1 MLPSFDRATV
11 IPVLYRDDRLIAVHK
26 PAGMVVHPTDLARE
40 ETISLMLLVRRMMRQ
55 RVWPVHRLDR
65 PTSGIVLFALDREA
79 AADLGRQLQVHAVDK
94 RYLAVVRGV
103 PADQT
108 IDYPLKE
115 RPLYRT
121 DLKRAEPL
129 AAVTHLKRLAQVEL
143 PVAVGRYPTSRYALV
158 ELAPVSG
165 RRHQLR
171 RHLKH
176 IFHPI
181 IGDTTYGDGAH
192 NRAFRDLFDCHRLLL
207 CAFSLTVNHP
217 QGDVPLTITAPPEPS
232 FAGVL
237 QRLGLDSKKGTGC
250 WPVPFL
256 LSPP

>member
-1 MLPSFDRATV
+1 MLSFFDRDTP

-40 ETISLMLLVRRMMRQ
+40 ETVSLMLLVRRLARQ

-65 PTSGIVLFALDREA
+65 PTSGLVLFALDREA
-79 AADLGRQLQVHAVDK
+79 AGDLGRQLQTHAVAK
-94 RYLAVVRGV
+94 QYLAVVRGV
-103 PADQT
+103 PADQL

-121 DLKRAEPL
+121 DQVRTEPL

-158 ELAPVSG
+158 ELNPVTG

-192 NRAFRDLFDCHRLLL
+192 NRHFREHLGCHRLLL
-207 CAFSLTVNHP
+207 AAVSLTLIDL
-217 QGDVPLTITAPPEPS
+217 QSREPLTITSPLEAS
-232 FAGVL
+232 FTGVL
-237 QRLGLDSKKGTGC
+237 RHLGL
-250 WPVPFL
+250 
-256 LSPP
+256 

>member
-1 MLPSFDRATV
+1 MLPAFDRDTV
-11 IPVLYRDDRLIAVHK
+11 LPVVYRDDQLIAVHK

-40 ETISLMLLVRRMMRQ
+40 ETISLMLLVRRMVRQ

-65 PTSGIVLFALDREA
+65 PTSGIVMFALKREA
-79 AADLGRQLQVHAVDK
+79 AGELGRQLQAHAVAK

-103 PADQT
+103 PADQV
-108 IDYPLKE
+108 IDHPLKE

-121 DLKRAEPL
+121 ELVLAEPL
-129 AAVTHLKRLAQVEL
+129 AAQTHLRRLAQVEL

-158 ELAPVSG
+158 ELAPVTG

-181 IGDTTYGDGAH
+181 IGDTTYGDSVH
-192 NRAFRDLFDCHRLLL
+192 NRFFRDQLGGSRLLL
-207 CAFSLTVNHP
+207 AAVALTVTHP
-217 QGDVPLTITAPPEPS
+217 QSQVPLTITAPPEAS
-232 FAGVL
+232 FTAVL
-237 QRLGLDSKKGTGC
+237 QQLGMA
-250 WPVPFL
+250 
-256 LSPP
+256 PPTTSGSSA

>member
-1 MLPSFDRATV
+1 MFPFFARDTV
-11 IPVLYRDDRLIAVHK
+11 IPVLYRDAAMIAVHK

-40 ETISLMLLVRRMMRQ
+40 ETISLMLLVRRMVRQ

-65 PTSGIVLFALDREA
+65 PTSGIVLFALNRETA
-79 AADLGRQLQVHAVDK
+79 AELGRQLRDHEVEK
-94 RYLAVVRGV
+94 RYLAVVRGI
-103 PADQT
+103 PDDQS

-121 DLKRAEPL
+121 DMVRAEPL
-129 AAVTHLKRLAQVEL
+129 AAQTRLTLLGQVEIAA
-143 PVAVGRYPTSRYALV
+143 AVGRYPTSRYALV

-181 IGDTTYGDGAH
+181 IGDTTYGDGVH
-192 NRAFRDLFDCHRLLL
+192 NRYFRDHLGSQRLLL
-207 CAFSLTVNHP
+207 AAISLTVSHP
-217 QGDVPLTITAPPEPS
+217 HTRVPLTITAPPEAS
-232 FAGVL
+232 FVDVL
-237 QRLGLDSKKGTGC
+237 QRLGMGD
-250 WPVPFL
+250 
-256 LSPP
+256 LSGESRRPPLFPSH

>member
-1 MLPSFDRATV
+1 MLPAFDRDTV
-11 IPVLYRDDRLIAVHK
+11 LPVLYRDEQLIAVHK

-40 ETISLMLLVRRMMRQ
+40 ETVSLMLLVRRMVRQ

-65 PTSGIVLFALDREA
+65 PTSGIVLFALDRETA
-79 AADLGRQLQVHAVDK
+79 GELGRQLRAHAVAK

-103 PADQT
+103 PADQA

-121 DLKRAEPL
+121 EMVRAEPL
-129 AAVTHLKRLAQVEL
+129 AAQTHLRLLAQVEL

-158 ELAPVSG
+158 ELNPVSG

-181 IGDTTYGDGAH
+181 IGDTTYGDGVH
-192 NRAFRDLFDCHRLLL
+192 NRYFRDHLGGRRLLL
-207 CAFSLTVNHP
+207 CAVALTVTHP
-217 QGDVPLTITAPPEPS
+217 HSKAPLTITAPPEAS
-232 FAGVL
+232 FAEVL
-237 QRLGLDSKKGTGC
+237 QRLGIDCPLTPAQPATGD
-250 WPVPFL
+250 F
-256 LSPP
+256 SG

>member
-1 MLPSFDRATV
+1 MLPAFDRDTI
-11 IPVLYRDDRLIAVHK
+11 IPVLYRDDQLIAVHK

-40 ETISLMLLVRRMMRQ
+40 ETISLMLLVRRMVRQ

-65 PTSGIVLFALDREA
+65 PTSGIVLFALNREA
-79 AADLGRQLQVHAVDK
+79 AGELGRQLQAHTVAK

-103 PADQT
+103 PADQV

-121 DLKRAEPL
+121 DLVRAEPL
-129 AAVTHLKRLAQVEL
+129 AALTHLKRLAQVEL

-158 ELAPVSG
+158 ELAPVTG

-181 IGDTTYGDGAH
+181 IGDTTYGDGVH
-192 NRAFRDLFDCHRLLL
+192 NHYFRDHLESHRLLL
-207 CAFSLTVNHP
+207 AAVALTVTHP
-217 QGDVPLTITAPPEPS
+217 QTQAPLTITSPLEAS
-232 FAGVL
+232 FAGIL
-237 QRLGLDSKKGTGC
+237 QQLGL
-250 WPVPFL
+250 
-256 LSPP
+256 

>member
-1 MLPSFDRATV
+1 MLPAFDRDTT
-11 IPVLYRDDRLIAVHK
+11 IPVLHRDDRLIAVHK

-40 ETISLMLLVRRMMRQ
+40 ETISLMLLVRRMVRQ

-79 AADLGRQLQVHAVDK
+79 AGELGRQLQAHAVAK

-103 PADQT
+103 PVDQT

-115 RPLYRT
+115 LPLYRT

-129 AAVTHLKRLAQVEL
+129 EAVTHLKRLAQVEL
-143 PVAVGRYPTSRYALV
+143 PVAAGRYPTSRYALV
-158 ELAPVSG
+158 ELAPVTG

-192 NRAFRDLFDCHRLLL
+192 NRAFRDHLDSRRLLL
-207 CAFSLTVNHP
+207 CAVALTVTHP
-217 QGDVPLTITAPPEPS
+217 HARTPLTITAPPETG
-232 FAGVL
+232 FTRVL
-237 QRLGLDSKKGTGC
+237 ERLGMAGAPGPSA
-250 WPVPFL
+250 
-256 LSPP
+256 

>member
-1 MLPSFDRATV
+1 MLPTFNRDSE
-11 IPVLYRDDRLIAVHK
+11 IPVLYRDDHLIAVHK

-40 ETISLMLLVRRMMRQ
+40 ETISLMLLVRRMARR

-65 PTSGIVLFALDREA
+65 PTSGLVLFALDREA
-79 AADLGRQLQVHAVDK
+79 AGELGRQLREHQVVK

-103 PADQT
+103 PSDQT

-115 RPLYRT
+115 LPLYRT
-121 DLKRAEPL
+121 ELTRAEPF
-129 AAVTHLKRLAQVEL
+129 AAQTHLKRLAQVEL

-158 ELAPVSG
+158 ELTPVTG

-181 IGDTTYGDGAH
+181 IGDTTYGDGVH
-192 NRAFRDLFDCHRLLL
+192 NRFFREHLDSRRLLL
-207 CAFSLTVNHP
+207 CAVSLTVTHP
-217 QGDVPLTITAPPEPS
+217 HTTAPLTMTAPVEAS
-232 FAGVL
+232 FAEVL
-237 QRLGLDSKKGTGC
+237 QQLGMGL
-250 WPVPFL
+250 VVHQA
-256 LSPP
+256 

>member
-1 MLPSFDRATV
+1 MIPAFDRDTF
-11 IPVLYRDDRLIAVHK
+11 IPVLYRDEQLIAVHK

-40 ETISLMLLVRRMMRQ
+40 ETVSLMLLVRRMVRQ

-79 AADLGRQLQVHAVDK
+79 AGELGRQLREHQVAK

-103 PADQT
+103 PADQS
-108 IDYPLKE
+108 IDYPLKGL
-115 RPLYRT
+115 PLYRT

-129 AAVTHLKRLAQVEL
+129 AAVTHLKLRAQVEL
-143 PVAVGRYPTSRYALV
+143 PVAVGRYPTCRYALV
-158 ELAPVSG
+158 ELNPVTG

-181 IGDTTYGDGAH
+181 IGDTTYGDGVH
-192 NRAFRDLFDCHRLLL
+192 NRYFRDQLVSHRLLL
-207 CAFSLTVNHP
+207 CAVSLTVTHP
-217 QGDVPLTITAPPEPS
+217 YSRAPLTINALPEAS

-237 QRLGLDSKKGTGC
+237 QRLGM
-250 WPVPFL
+250 
-256 LSPP
+256 

>member
-1 MLPSFDRATV
+1 MLPCFNRDTI
-11 IPVLYRDDRLIAVHK
+11 IPVLYRDDHLIAVHK

-40 ETISLMLLVRRMMRQ
+40 ETVSLMLLVRRMLRQ

-65 PTSGIVLFALDREA
+65 PTSGVVLFALNREA
-79 AADLGRQLQVHAVDK
+79 AGELGRQLQTHRVEK

-108 IDYPLKE
+108 IDYPLRE

-121 DLKRAEPL
+121 DLTRAEPQ
-129 AAVTHLKRLAQVEL
+129 AAVTVLRRLAQVEL

-158 ELAPVSG
+158 ELAPVTG

-192 NRAFRDLFDCHRLLL
+192 NRYFRDHLGGSRLLL
-207 CAFSLTVNHP
+207 AAVALTVTHP
-217 QGDVPLTITAPPEPS
+217 QTQTPLTITAPPEAS
-232 FAGVL
+232 FAQVL
-237 QRLGLDSKKGTGC
+237 QRLGMPTDRLEE
-250 WPVPFL
+250 
-256 LSPP
+256 

>member
-1 MLPSFDRATV
+1 MLPSFDRDTL
-11 IPVLYRDDRLIAVHK
+11 IHVLYRDDRLIAVHK

-40 ETISLMLLVRRMMRQ
+40 ETVSLMLLVRRMVRQ

-65 PTSGIVLFALDREA
+65 PTSGVVLFALDREA
-79 AADLGRQLQVHAVDK
+79 AGELGRQLREHQVKK

-103 PADQT
+103 PNDQT

-121 DLKRAEPL
+121 EQSRAEPL
-129 AAVTHLKRLAQVEL
+129 AAVTHLKLQAQVEL

-158 ELAPVSG
+158 ELSPITG

-181 IGDTTYGDGAH
+181 IGDTTYGDGVH
-192 NRAFRDLFDCHRLLL
+192 NRYFRDQLDSHRLLL
-207 CAFSLTVNHP
+207 CAVSLTVTHP
-217 QGDVPLTITAPPEPS
+217 DSRAPLTINALPEASFTA
-232 FAGVL
+232 VL
-237 QRLGLDSKKGTGC
+237 QRLGM
-250 WPVPFL
+250 
-256 LSPP
+256 

>member
-1 MLPSFDRATV
+1 MLPCFDRDTI
-11 IPVLYRDDRLIAVHK
+11 IPVLYRDDHLIAVHK

-40 ETISLMLLVRRMMRQ
+40 ETVSLMLLVRRMLRQ

-65 PTSGIVLFALDREA
+65 PTSGVVLFALNREA
-79 AADLGRQLQVHAVDK
+79 AGELGRQLQTHRVEK

-108 IDYPLKE
+108 IDYPLRE

-121 DLKRAEPL
+121 DLTRAEPQ
-129 AAVTHLKRLAQVEL
+129 AAVTVLRRLAQVEL

-158 ELAPVSG
+158 ELAPVTG

-192 NRAFRDLFDCHRLLL
+192 NRYFRDHLGGSRLLL
-207 CAFSLTVNHP
+207 AAVALTVTHP
-217 QGDVPLTITAPPEPS
+217 QTQTPLTITAPPEAS
-232 FAGVL
+232 FAQVL
-237 QRLGLDSKKGTGC
+237 QRLGMPTDRLEE
-250 WPVPFL
+250 
-256 LSPP
+256 

>member
-1 MLPSFDRATV
+1 MLSSFSRDTI
-11 IPVLYRDDRLIAVHK
+11 IPVLYRDEHIIAVHK

-40 ETISLMLLVRRMMRQ
+40 ETISLMLLVRRMVRQ

-65 PTSGIVLFALDREA
+65 PTSGLVLFALNRETA
-79 AADLGRQLQVHAVDK
+79 AELGRQMRGHEVEK
-94 RYLAVVRGV
+94 RYLAVVRGI

-108 IDYPLKE
+108 IDSPLKE

-121 DLKRAEPL
+121 DLVRAEAL
-129 AAVTHLKRLAQVEL
+129 EAESRLKLLDQVEL

-181 IGDTTYGDGAH
+181 IGDTTYGDGVH
-192 NRAFRDLFDCHRLLL
+192 NRYFRDHLGSQRLLL
-207 CAFSLTVNHP
+207 AAVALRVIHP
-217 QGDVPLTITAPPEPS
+217 QTRIPLQITALPEGS
-232 FAGVL
+232 FAEVL
-237 QRLGLDSKKGTGC
+237 QRLGMEEGGREQR
-250 WPVPFL
+250 
-256 LSPP
+256 

>member
-1 MLPSFDRATV
+1 MTCICPAFDRDTT

-40 ETISLMLLVRRMMRQ
+40 ETVSLMLLVRRMVRQ

-65 PTSGIVLFALDREA
+65 PTSGLVLFTLDREA
-79 AADLGRQLQVHAVDK
+79 AADLGRQLQAHAVTK

-103 PADQT
+103 PVDQV

-121 DLKRAEPL
+121 ELLRAEPL
-129 AAVTHLKRLAQVEL
+129 AAVTHLQRLAQVEL
-143 PVAVGRYPTSRYALV
+143 PAAVGRYPTSRYALV
-158 ELAPVSG
+158 ELSPVSG

-192 NRAFRDLFDCHRLLL
+192 NRHFRDHLGGSRLLL
-207 CAFSLTVNHP
+207 AAVALTVTHP
-217 QGDVPLTITAPPEPS
+217 HTRVPLTINAPLEAS
-232 FAGVL
+232 FARVL
-237 QRLGLDSKKGTGC
+237 QRLGMALPAAGDSSG
-250 WPVPFL
+250 
-256 LSPP
+256 

>member
-1 MLPSFDRATV
+1 MLPVFDRDTP
-11 IPVLYRDDRLIAVHK
+11 IPVLFRDNQLIAVHK

-40 ETISLMLLVRRMMRQ
+40 ETVSLMLLVRRMVRQ

-65 PTSGIVLFALDREA
+65 PTSGIVLFAMNREA
-79 AADLGRQLQVHAVDK
+79 AGELGRQLRAHEVEK
-94 RYLAVVRGV
+94 IYLAVVRGV
-103 PADQT
+103 PNDQI

-121 DLKRAEPL
+121 DLVRAEPL
-129 AAVTHLKRLAQVEL
+129 EAQTRLRCLARVEL

-158 ELAPVSG
+158 ELNPVTG

-181 IGDTTYGDGAH
+181 IGDTTYGDGVH
-192 NRAFRDLFDCHRLLL
+192 NRYFRNQFDSHRLLL
-207 CAFSLTVNHP
+207 AAVSLTVTHP
-217 QGDVPLTITAPPEPS
+217 STNTPLTITAPLEAN
-232 FAGVL
+232 FTDGLA
-237 QRLGLDSKKGTGC
+237 RLGMG
-250 WPVPFL
+250 W
-256 LSPP
+256 